1 LTGIKGTVREDTED
15 LTQRTSEEK
24 GMRRLRVLVF
34 AAISTLLLLGAAV
47 VALAEVS
54 AADQQVLRTEYV
66 GKVLIFRKS
75 MRMAS
80 NLEYAADGTLKG
92 NHEPGF
98 WTVDGAVQV
107 KDINFGKDHVTLK
120 CVKLWANIKPD
131 GQLHYFPASAALKG
145 KSGNGYP
152 EAVNITLRVEKATVS
167 ADEVKQL
174 AQKIFLG
181 PNESMLSTTPR
192 PIAAFIQKVPIQMD
206 IDPVTG
212 MGFSGTPPK
221 PVEDPTPERSREAKL
236 VGQAGRESFI
246 VYVDTQGRAAILGFT
261 HLLQYGLEETTIDA
275 VRNWRF
281 QPAVKDGKPVAVR
294 IPMSIDY
301 KLPEQK

>member
-1 LTGIKGTVREDTED
+1 
-15 LTQRTSEEK
+15 
-24 GMRRLRVLVF
+24 MRRLRVFVF
-34 AAISTLLLLGAAV
+34 AAISTMLLSGAV
-47 VALAEVS
+47 IVARAGVS
-54 AADQQVLRTEYV
+54 AADEQTLRTEYV

-75 MRMAS
+75 VRIAN

-92 NHEPGF
+92 DHEPGF

-107 KDINFGKDHVTLK
+107 KDVNFGKDHVTLK

-145 KSGNGYP
+145 KSSNGYP
-152 EAVNITLRVEKATVS
+152 DAVNVTLRTEKAAVS
-167 ADEVKQL
+167 TEEVKQL
-174 AQKIFLG
+174 VQKVFLG
-181 PNESMLSTTPR
+181 PNESVLSATPQ
-192 PIAAFIQKVPIQMD
+192 PIAAFIQKVPLRTD

-212 MGFSGTPPK
+212 MGFSGTPPQ
-221 PVEDPTPERSREAKL
+221 PVEDPTPARSREATL

-246 VYVDTQGRAAILGFT
+246 VYVDTQGRAAVLGFT

-275 VRNWRF
+275 VKGWRF